1 MSKVGKEILEWI
13 KTIAVALVIAFIITT
28 FIRPTLVRGYSM
40 YPTLEENDYL
50 IISRMAYNNDIPN
63 RGDIIVFKSHLIQEN
78 GKGKD
83 LVKRV
88 IATEGDHLVIKDDA
102 VYINDKLQAESYISK
117 EVYTAGDI
125 DIVIPDGD
133 IFVMGDNRENSM
145 DSRDPLVGLISID
158 DIMGKV
164 VLRLYPFNKI
174 GPVE

>member
-13 KTIAVALVIAFIITT
+13 KTIAVALIIAFIITT

-50 IISRMAYNNDIPN
+50 IISRMAYNNDIPD
-63 RGDIIVFKSHLIQEN
+63 RGNIIVFKSHLIQEN

-88 IATEGDHLVIKDDA
+88 IAIPGDHLVIKNSE
-102 VYINDKLQAESYISK
+102 VYINNKLRQEPYIS
-117 EVYTAGDI
+117 EAYTAGDI
-125 DIVIPDGD
+125 DIVIPEGS
-133 IFVMGDNRENSM
+133 IFAMGDNRENSM
-145 DSRDPLVGLISID
+145 DSRDPQVGLVSID

-174 GPVE
+174 GSVE